1 MLGRLRVA
9 QHPDLRGQ
17 AISRFLIKRLVL
29 ALITLVLLSVIVFA
43 ASQILPGDL
52 GRNILGNLATQQ
64 EVDAFNHANGT
75 DRPLLVQYWAW
86 ISHFLRG
93 DLGTSLQYHEPVST
107 LIGPSFLNSLKLAA
121 VAFVL
126 VVPIS
131 IFGGIVAALR
141 RGRFTDRAI
150 TIVGLSLTSIPEF
163 VTAIA
168 LIIVFGLLLKWL
180 PVGATAPPGSGVFT
194 QVHYLL
200 LPSFALVAV
209 LFGYIA
215 RIARAGVIEAID
227 ADYTRTAYLK
237 GLGWRK
243 VITRHVLRNAL
254 LPTIA
259 VIATQTGYLIGGLL
273 VIEKLFNY
281 NGIGQ
286 RIYVAAQNKDYTMLQ
301 SGVMIIGVVYLAA
314 TLVADILYSV
324 LNPRI
329 RLGGGGSE

>member
-1 MLGRLRVA
+1 MY
-9 QHPDLRGQ
+9 
-17 AISRFLIKRLVL
+17 RFLLKRLSL
-29 ALITLVLLSVIVFA
+29 ALITLVLLSMIVFA
-43 ASQILPGDL
+43 ASQLLPGNL
-52 GRNILGNLATQQ
+52 GRNILGPFASQQ
-64 EVDAFNHANGT
+64 DVAAFNHAHGV
-75 DRPLLVQYWAW
+75 DRSIVVQYWSW
-86 ISHFLRG
+86 ISHFARG
-93 DLGTSLQYHEPVST
+93 DLGQSLQFHVSVGS
-107 LIGPSFLNSLKLAA
+107 LLGPSLANSLKLAA
-121 VAFVL
+121 LAFVL
-126 VVPIS
+126 VVPLS
-131 IFGGIVAALR
+131 ILGGVVAALR
-141 RGRFTDRAI
+141 RGRLTDRVI